1 MTFLGNRRRGRFVVS
16 ANHIHLIFVTKY
28 RCGLPSVETPEFT
41 GDDDHVHLLAGYQ
54 PTVAVSALVNSLQG
68 VSP

>member
-1 MTFLGNRRRGRFVVS
+1 
-16 ANHIHLIFVTKY
+16 LIFVTKHW
-28 RCGLPSVETPEFT
+28 CGVPGAEAPEFT

-68 VSP
+68 VPP

>member
-1 MTFLGNRRRGRFVVS
+1 MTFPGNRRGRFVIS
-16 ANHIHLIFVTKY
+16 ALQIHLTFVTKY
-28 RCGLPSVETPEFT
+28 RCGLPGADAPEFT
-41 GDDDHVHLLAGYQ
+41 GDDDHMHLLDGYQ

>member
-16 ANHIHLIFVTKY
+16 ALHIHLIFVTKY
-28 RCGLPSVETPEFT
+28 RCGVPGAEAPEFA